1 MVKQSLKRKGAS
13 SQTVFIRR
21 TLQSN
26 LLEGIIEIPN
36 PLKNR
41 LVELIVLPVDSEKDV
56 KQSEKRIAS
65 PLTRFAGAWAGEPLV
80 RADQGEY
87 EVREEL
93 L

>member
-1 MVKQSLKRKGAS
+1 MAKRLLEQKGVS
-13 SQTVFIRR
+13 SKSVFIRR
-21 TLQSN
+21 TLHSN

-56 KQSEKRIAS
+56 KQNEIKRS
-65 PLTRFAGAWAGEPLV
+65 FPLKRFAGAWAGEPLE